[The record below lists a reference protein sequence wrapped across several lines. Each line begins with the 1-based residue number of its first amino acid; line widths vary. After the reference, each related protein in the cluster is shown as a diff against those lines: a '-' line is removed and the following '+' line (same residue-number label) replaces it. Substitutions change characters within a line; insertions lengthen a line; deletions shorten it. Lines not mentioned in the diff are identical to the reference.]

1 MQPLYGGC
9 LGYGY
14 AAGTRALH
22 AMHGPQE
29 LFIENKHMECR
40 GEYLGEA
47 GYVSRF
53 VPFLHLPMR
62 SHSTAYVAV
71 CLGLFS
77 CTDALPFYLDPC
89 IIAKEGA
96 YCIFDCCRNKGI
108 VKKTSAGGETRGQCA
123 IGGGEALHALYDYR
137 ASPDIPFPPD
147 PRPELSMQRGDVFDL
162 KYKRSEDGW
171 CLVSITSHCQH
182 QQDDVGVEGWVRA
195 MIPSLLSFLEQC
207 NFF

>member
-9 LGYGY
+9 LGYPY

-29 LFIENKHMECR
+29 LFIENKHMACMQ
-40 GEYLGEA
+40 YLGDA

-53 VPFLHLPMR
+53 MPFLP
-62 SHSTAYVAV
+62 SPN
-71 CLGLFS
+71 
-77 CTDALPFYLDPC
+77 ALPFYLDPC
-89 IIAKEGA
+89 IISKEGA
-96 YCIFDCCRNKGI
+96 YCIFDYCRNKGI
-108 VKKTSAGGETRGQCA
+108 VKKKSAGGETSGQNA

-147 PRPELSMQRGDVFDL
+147 PRPELSMQRGDVFHL

-171 CLVSITSHCQH
+171 CLVSISSHSQH
-182 QQDDVGVEGWVRA
+182 QQDASDVGVEGWVRA

-207 NFF
+207 NFC